1 MAPVAEA
8 LRLALWLPSQVSGC
22 DVIVNVVLQ
31 SMHIRDTLPSLQIA
45 HRIPF
50 PAEAI
55 AVQLLVVTSRQMFE
69 YS

>member
-31 SMHIRDTLPSLQIA
+31 SMQILATLPLSHIA
-45 HRIPF
+45 QSVPL
-50 PAEAI
+50 PAEAMS
-55 AVQLLVVTSRQMFE
+55 V
-69 YS
+69 